1 MLLEREEESAR
12 KSEGK
17 NREQSRKRDAKQTRV
32 MDGKTY
38 NRQRSVGHMLMQRE
52 VYLGRGRKTGSIRE
66 QSRKRERTD

>member
-1 MLLEREEESAR
+1 VEREEGSAR
-12 KSEGK
+12 ESEGK
-17 NREQSRKRDAKQTRV
+17 NRKQNRKREAKQTGV

-38 NRQRSVGHMLMQRE
+38 NRQRSVGHILMQRE